1 MDYLAVMKID
11 PHEFAEGFIT
21 EDFFKSQAR
30 ARGVELGTKDTT
42 PGSGAFLRYLA
53 FTLKAQSVVEV
64 GTGSGV
70 GSLWL
75 LDGMLESGTLTSI
88 DDEME
93 HTQIAKLAFADADI
107 TQGRYR
113 LITNTVVDVI
123 SKLTDRAYDLVVLR
137 HNPEDLSFVISE
149 AHRILRSG
157 GALVIDNYYGG
168 GKVSDATQRDPKT
181 VALRDAGKII
191 KNDSEHWV
199 SSLIPIGDGLLVAT
213 KV

>member
-1 MDYLAVMKID
+1 MDNFTFMKLD
-11 PHEFAEGFIT
+11 PHTFSEGFIP

-30 ARGVELGTKDTT
+30 ARGIELGTTDTT
-42 PGSGAFLRYLA
+42 PGAGAFLRYLA
-53 FTLKAQSVVEV
+53 FTVKAQSVVEV

-93 HTQIAKLAFADADI
+93 HTQIAKLAFSEADV
-107 TQGRYR
+107 TQSRYR
-113 LITNTVVDVI
+113 LITNSVVDVI

-157 GALVIDNYYGG
+157 GALVIDNYFGG
-168 GKVSDATQRDPKT
+168 GKVSDAAQRDPKT

-191 KNDSEHWV
+191 KNDTEHWV
-199 SSLIPIGDGLLVAT
+199 SSLIPVGDGLLVAT

>member
-1 MDYLAVMKID
+1 MDLLAVMKID

-70 GSLWL
+70 GALWL

>member
-1 MDYLAVMKID
+1 MKVD
-11 PHEFAEGFIT
+11 THQFAEGFIP

-30 ARGVELGTKDTT
+30 ARGVELGTTDTT

-93 HTQIAKLAFADADI
+93 HTQIAKLAFAEADI
-107 TQGRYR
+107 TQSRYR

-123 SKLTDRAYDLVVLR
+123 SKLTDRAYDLVVVR
-137 HNPEDLSFVISE
+137 HNPEDLSYVISE

-157 GALVIDNYYGG
+157 GTLVIDNYYGG
-168 GKVSDATQRDPKT
+168 GKVNDATQRDPKT

>member
-1 MDYLAVMKID
+1 MRVD
-11 PHEFAEGFIT
+11 PHTFAEGFVP

-30 ARGVELGTKDTT
+30 ARGIELGAADTT
-42 PGSGAFLRYLA
+42 SGSGAFLRYLA

-93 HTQIAKLAFADADI
+93 HTQIAKMAFAEADI
-107 TQGRYR
+107 PQSRYR
-113 LITNTVVDVI
+113 LITNNVVDVI
-123 SKLTDRAYDLVVLR
+123 SKLTDRAYDLVVVR
-137 HNPEDLSFVISE
+137 HNPEDLSFVIGE

-168 GKVSDATQRDPKT
+168 GKVSDAAQRDPKT

-199 SSLIPIGDGLLVAT
+199 SSLIPIGDGLLIAT

>member
-1 MDYLAVMKID
+1 MRVD
-11 PHEFAEGFIT
+11 PHTFAEGFIP

-30 ARGVELGTKDTT
+30 ARGIELGASDTT
-42 PGSGAFLRYLA
+42 SGSGAFLRYLA

-93 HTQIAKLAFADADI
+93 HTQIAKMAFGDADI
-107 TQGRYR
+107 PQSRYR
-113 LITNTVVDVI
+113 LITNNVVDVI
-123 SKLTDRAYDLVVLR
+123 SKLTDRAYDLVVVR
-137 HNPEDLSFVISE
+137 HNPEDLSFVIGE

-168 GKVSDATQRDPKT
+168 GKVSDAAQRDPKT

-191 KNDSEHWV
+191 KNDAEHWV
-199 SSLIPIGDGLLVAT
+199 SSLIPIGDGLLIAT

>member
-1 MDYLAVMKID
+1 MDHISFMKID
-11 PHEFAEGFIT
+11 PHTFSEGFIP

-30 ARGVELGTKDTT
+30 ARGVELGAVDTT
-42 PGSGAFLRYLA
+42 SGSGAFLRYLA

-93 HTQIAKLAFADADI
+93 HTQVAKVAFAEADI
-107 TQGRYR
+107 AQSRYR
-113 LITNTVVDVI
+113 LITNNAVDVI
-123 SKLTDRAYDLVVLR
+123 SKLTDRAYDLVVVR
-137 HNPEDLSFVISE
+137 HNPEDLSYVIGES
-149 AHRILRSG
+149 HRILRSG
-157 GALVIDNYYGG
+157 GALVLDNYYGG

-199 SSLIPIGDGLLVAT
+199 SSLIPIGDGLLIAT

>member
-1 MDYLAVMKID
+1 MDYITVMRVD
-11 PHEFAEGFIT
+11 PHTFAEGFIA
-21 EDFFKSQAR
+21 EDYFKSQAR
-30 ARGVELGTKDTT
+30 ARGVEFGTTDTT
-42 PGSGAFLRYLA
+42 PGAGAFLRYLA
-53 FTLKAQSVVEV
+53 FTLKAESVVEV

-75 LDGMLESGTLTSI
+75 FDGMLESGTLTSI

-93 HTQIAKLAFADADI
+93 HTQIAKQAFIEADI
-107 TQGRYR
+107 AQSRYR
-113 LITNTVVDVI
+113 LITNTVLDVI
-123 SKLTDRAYDLVVLR
+123 SKLTDRGYDLVVLR
-137 HNPEDLSFVISE
+137 HNPEDLCYVISE
-149 AHRILRSG
+149 SHRILRSG

-168 GKVSDATQRDPKT
+168 GKVGDATQRDPKT

-199 SSLIPIGDGLLVAT
+199 SSLIPVGDGLLVAT

>member
-30 ARGVELGTKDTT
+30 SRGVELGTNDTT

-107 TQGRYR
+107 SQGRYR
-113 LITNTVVDVI
+113 LITNTVVEVI

-213 KV
+213 KA

>member
-1 MDYLAVMKID
+1 MKVD
-11 PHEFAEGFIT
+11 THQFAEGFVP
-21 EDFFKSQAR
+21 EDYFKSQAR
-30 ARGVELGTKDTT
+30 ARGVELGTTDTT

-93 HTQIAKLAFADADI
+93 HTQIAKLAFAEADI
-107 TQGRYR
+107 TQSRYR

-123 SKLTDRAYDLVVLR
+123 SKLTDRAYDLVVVR
-137 HNPEDLSFVISE
+137 HNPEDLSYVISE

-157 GALVIDNYYGG
+157 GTLVIDNYYGG
-168 GKVSDATQRDPKT
+168 GKVNDATQRDPKT

>member
-1 MDYLAVMKID
+1 MDHFTVMKID
-11 PHEFAEGFIT
+11 PHTFAEGFIP

-30 ARGVELGTKDTT
+30 ARGVELGITDTT
-42 PGSGAFLRYLA
+42 SGSGAFLRYLA

-93 HTQIAKLAFADADI
+93 HTQIAKLAFSEADI
-107 TQGRYR
+107 AQARYR

-137 HNPEDLSFVISE
+137 HNPEDLSYVIGE

-157 GALVIDNYYGG
+157 GALVIDNYYGA
-168 GKVSDATQRDPKT
+168 GKVSDAAQRDPKT

-199 SSLIPIGDGLLVAT
+199 SSLIPIGDGLLIAT

>member
-1 MDYLAVMKID
+1 MRID
-11 PHEFAEGFIT
+11 SHTFAEGFIP

-30 ARGVELGTKDTT
+30 ARGVELGAVDTSA
-42 PGSGAFLRYLA
+42 GSGAFLRFLA

-75 LDGMLESGTLTSI
+75 FDGMLESGTLTSI

-93 HTQIAKLAFADADI
+93 HTQIAKLAFAEADI
-107 TQGRYR
+107 AQNRYR
-113 LITNTVVDVI
+113 LITNNVVDVI

-137 HNPEDLSFVISE
+137 HNPEDLSFVINE
-149 AHRILRSG
+149 VHRILRSG
-157 GALVIDNYYGG
+157 GALVIDNYYGA
-168 GKVSDATQRDPKT
+168 GKVNDAAQRDPKT

-191 KNDSEHWV
+191 KSDREHWV
-199 SSLIPIGDGLLVAT
+199 SSLIPIGDGLLLAT

>member
-1 MDYLAVMKID
+1 MDHLAVMKID
-11 PHEFAEGFIT
+11 PHEFAEGFIS

-70 GSLWL
+70 GALWL

-107 TQGRYR
+107 TPGRYR

-168 GKVSDATQRDPKT
+168 GKVSDVTQRDPKT

>member
-1 MDYLAVMKID
+1 MKID

-30 ARGVELGTKDTT
+30 ARGVELGTVDTT
-42 PGSGAFLRYLA
+42 PGSGGFLRYLA

-70 GSLWL
+70 GALWL

-107 TQGRYR
+107 AQGRYR

-199 SSLIPIGDGLLVAT
+199 SSLIPIGDGLLIAT